1 MKKEVLPNRARRNVL
16 APKESEVGTYP
27 ILAYDV
33 ETDSDGNFVYAHVY
47 GERFKRVRGGK
58 VIETVDIGCH
68 SPEELQRAIAGE
80 QGYKRFLEGK
90 PPANNL
96 LVPCILVAYNYRYD
110 FPYILPLVN
119 DLYTLWGP
127 GGFIT
132 GRLKTGAKMIDLSN
146 HTQKRSLEEIIRVMG
161 LNEKGIKKHDLEI
174 DPNRRDVRCRDDARA
189 TYELGKALQEFY
201 YNQWGVELTPTIA
214 SQAMAIYRAAY
225 LRHTF
230 IRKGK
235 DETKLNTL
243 ERKAYYGGRTECFRR
258 GIYEVHSYDVKSMYP
273 SVMKDNL
280 MPDPNSA
287 RYIPIGT
294 YYRHTFDSDKI
305 GIYHVR
311 VFVPKQVIGLLPYR
325 TKDGKLLF
333 PHGIFEGWYFNKELQ
348 AAEQYGAKIL
358 HCYEFIVYDKKLDLF
373 SEYIDDM
380 FQSRAKHPPG
390 TFYNMMYKILMNSLY
405 GKFAQK
411 NPVGGYTGKL
421 DDYVGSL
428 PEGTKLNVPSHAVFG
443 EECINIPASAYEEAY
458 GAFPCIAAYITALA
472 RVKLLHKLM
481 EHKDSVVYCD
491 TDSIKYQT
499 WDGLDEE
506 GHELG
511 EWEYEYTKTQCFVRP
526 KTYWDVNMAT
536 IKAKG
541 IKTGGYPP
549 IIADRLP
556 TEEEDK
562 QLVDHIDK
570 NGKRVRV
577 PLERITVI
585 TTDEEGVRARFYKPI
600 GIKEGITRKLPVNKW
615 VRVEKLLQWDDT
627 KRIWQEPRRVI
638 DTGRAIGHSESFPP
652 CVMEPY
658 SREFIL
664 LLYRISHRSR
674 RAGNTV
680 SGQIGRTARLPDYN
694 LSP

>member
-1 MKKEVLPNRARRNVL
+1 MKKEVFPAKRNVL
-16 APKESEVGTYP
+16 EPKTSEAGLYP

-33 ETDSDGNFVYAHVY
+33 ETDSDGNFTYAHVY
-47 GERFKRVRGGK
+47 GERFRRTSKGLF
-58 VIETVDIGCH
+58 IETVDVGSH
-68 SPEELQRAIAGE
+68 SQEELQRAIAGE
-80 QGYKRFLEGK
+80 RAYKRFLEGK
-90 PPANNL
+90 RYDKNNP
-96 LVPCILVAYNYRYD
+96 VPCILVAYNYRYD
-110 FPYILPLVN
+110 FPYILPLV
-119 DLYTLWGP
+119 DDMKTLWGP

-132 GRLKTGAKMIDLSN
+132 GRLKTGAKMIDLTN

-161 LNEKGIKKHDLEI
+161 LNEKGIQKHDLEI

-189 TYELGKALQEFY
+189 TYELGKALQDFY
-201 YNQWGVELTPTIA
+201 YNRWGAELAPTIA
-214 SQAMAIYRAAY
+214 GQAMMIFRTAY
-225 LRHTF
+225 LPHTF
-230 IRKGK
+230 IRKGE
-235 DETKLNTL
+235 ETKLNTL
-243 ERKAYYGGRTECFRR
+243 ERKAYYGGRSECFRR

-280 MPDPNSA
+280 MPDPTSA
-287 RYIPIGT
+287 RYIKVGT
-294 YYRHTFDSDKI
+294 HYRHTFDSDMI

-325 TKDGKLLF
+325 TKDGKLIF
-333 PHGIFEGWYFNKELQ
+333 PYGIFEGWYFNEELQ
-348 AAEQYGAKIL
+348 AAQQYGAKIL
-358 HCYEFIVYDKKLDLF
+358 HCYEFIVYQKKLDLF

-380 FQSRAKHPPG
+380 FQSRQEHPPG
-390 TFYNMMYKILMNSLY
+390 TLYNMMYKLLMNSLY
-405 GKFAQK
+405 GKFGQK
-411 NPVGGYTGKL
+411 NPVGTYTGKME
-421 DDYVGSL
+421 DYVGAL
-428 PEGTKLNVPSHAVFG
+428 PEGTKLNVPSHTVFD

-499 WDGLDEE
+499 WDGLDED

-511 EWEYEYTKTQCFVRP
+511 DWEYESTKTQCFVRP
-526 KTYWDVNMAT
+526 KTYWDVNMRT

-562 QLVDHIDK
+562 RLVDHVDK

-585 TTDEEGVRARFYKPI
+585 TTDEEGVHARFYKPI

-615 VRVEKLLQWDDT
+615 VRVEKTLQWGDT
-627 KRIWQEPRRVI
+627 KRIWQESVQV
-638 DTGRAIGHSESFPP
+638 DKTGRAITNSESFPP

-658 SREFIL
+658 NHEFIL
-664 LLYRISHRSR
+664 WLSRISHRSR
-674 RAGNTV
+674 RAQNTA
-680 SGQIGRTARLPDYN
+680 SGQTGRTAPLPDYN
-694 LSP
+694 LSL

>member
-1 MKKEVLPNRARRNVL
+1 MTKKIFPAKINALQPRNV
-16 APKESEVGTYP
+16 EEGEFP

-47 GERFKRVRGGK
+47 GERFRRTTKGLL
-58 VIETVDIGCH
+58 IEMVDTGCH
-68 SPEELQRAIAGE
+68 SPEELQRAIAGK
-80 QGYKRFLEGK
+80 QGYKRFLEGN
-90 PPANNL
+90 PPDKNNP
-96 LVPCILVAYNYRYD
+96 VPCILVAYNFRYD
-110 FPYILPLVN
+110 FPYILPLVD
-119 DLYTLWGP
+119 DLNTLWGP
-127 GGFIT
+127 GGFIC

-146 HTQKRSLEEIIRVMG
+146 HTNKRSLEEIIRVMG
-161 LNEKGIKKHDLEI
+161 LNEKGIKKHELEI

-189 TYELGKALQEFY
+189 TYELGKALQHFY
-201 YNQWGVELTPTIA
+201 LSRWGVGLQPTIA
-214 SQAMAIYRAAY
+214 SQAMTIYRTAY

-235 DETKLNTL
+235 DETKLNSL

-258 GIYEVHSYDVKSMYP
+258 GIYEVHSFDVKSMYP

-280 MPDPNSA
+280 MPDPTSA
-287 RYIPIGT
+287 RYIKVGR
-294 YYRHTFDSDKI
+294 YYRKSYESDKL
-305 GIYHVR
+305 GIYNVR
-311 VFVPKQVIGLLPYR
+311 VYVPKQVIGLLPYHNE
-325 TKDGKLLF
+325 DGKLIF
-333 PHGIFEGWYFNKELQ
+333 PHGILEGWYVKEELQ

-358 HCYEFIVYDKKLDLF
+358 HCYEFIIYEKKLDLF

-380 FQSRAKHPPG
+380 FQSRAKYPSG
-390 TFYNMMYKILMNSLY
+390 TLYNMMYKILMNSLY

-411 NPVGGYTGKL
+411 NPIGAFTGKME
-421 DDYVGSL
+421 DYVGSL
-428 PEGTKLNVPSHAVFG
+428 PEGTKLTIPPHTVFG
-443 EECINIPASAYEEAY
+443 EKCVNIPASGYVEAY

-499 WDGLDEE
+499 WDGLDES

-511 EWEYEYTKTQCFVRP
+511 EWEHEYTKTQCFVRP
-526 KTYWDVNMAT
+526 KMYWDVNMAT

-562 QLVDHIDK
+562 RIVEHVDK

-585 TTDEEGVRARFYKPI
+585 TSDEEGVRARFYKPI

-615 VRVEKLLQWDDT
+615 VRVEKLLQWGDT
-627 KRIWQEPRRVI
+627 KRVWLENIHVH

-652 CVMEPY
+652 LVIAPY
-658 SREFIL
+658 SHQFIL
-664 LLYRISHRSR
+664 LLYRISHRNR

-680 SGQIGRTARLPDYN
+680 SGQTGRTAHLPDYN
-694 LSP
+694 